1 MGVNRSF
8 LAAQIV
14 SVCAIASLAQRP

>member
-8 LAAQIV
+8 LAAQIA
-14 SVCAIASLAQRP
+14 SACAIASLAHRL

>member
-14 SVCAIASLAQRP
+14 SACAIAALAQRP